1 MFPGEVRM
9 PNDTI
14 PLHEAIDRLRDELL
28 RAALDSA
35 TERLRFEL
43 GDIEME
49 FTVVAKREGGP
60 ESKFD
65 FHILGI
71 GASLGASG
79 KIANER
85 TQKVKLILKPVL
97 IDPDTGDRAKI
108 DISRN

>member
-1 MFPGEVRM
+1 M

-14 PLHEAIDRLRDELL
+14 PLHEAVDRLRYELR
-28 RAALDSA
+28 RAALDSE
-35 TERLRFEL
+35 TERLRFKL

-49 FTVVAKREGGP
+49 FTVVAKLEGGP

-85 TQKVKLILKPVL
+85 TQKVKLILKPVSV
-97 IDPDTGDRAKI
+97 DPGTGERAKV